1 MIGKQKM
8 KAQIIWSEQK
18 GKYLLVANGKT
29 LTSSGNPGHL
39 NYLVKQQKHSAIL
52 KAKVTEVEIVTAQP
66 KEPGFKITD
75 QAGNEIASVAPS
87 FDIEE
92 RFRFLEELIMLVV
105 DGDAKSLAI
114 TGRGGVGK
122 SFTVIDVMKK
132 AGKVN
137 VNEIEPSI
145 ADLEEIQVKDES
157 EEIEAKI
164 MKQITRPR
172 GDYVVIKGYITAKAL
187 YRIMYD
193 YRDRTI
199 IFDDCDK
206 VLKDGTCVSLLKA
219 ALDSY
224 EDRWVS
230 WAKDQMFGESDIP
243 TTFKFTGKI
252 MFISNMRLDE
262 LDEAIRTRCFKVDLT
277 MTKEQSIQR
286 MRSVLP
292 HVMPDV
298 DMDLKVEALDL
309 LEENLDITD
318 DINFRSLM
326 NLITIRKSG
335 SPDWKR
341 LGTYLLTENA

>member
-1 MIGKQKM
+1 M
-8 KAQIIWSEQK
+8 KASIIWDANK
-18 GKYLLVANGKT
+18 NKYHLVANGKT
-29 LTSSGNPGHL
+29 LVSSKRHEYL
-39 NYLVKQQKHSAIL
+39 NYLVVQQKHSAII
-52 KAKVTEVEIVTAQP
+52 KAKVTSAELVTAEP
-66 KEPGFKITD
+66 STPGFKITD
-75 QAGNEIASVAPS
+75 QAGNEIASVVPT

-92 RFRFLEELIMLVV
+92 RFQFLEELIMLVV
-105 DGDAKSLAI
+105 EGDAKSLAI

-122 SFTVIDVMKK
+122 SYTVMDVLRK

-137 VNEIEPSI
+137 VNDVLPSI
-145 ADLEEIQVKDES
+145 DDLQEITPDDED
-157 EEIEAKI
+157 EEIEGKI
-164 MKQITRPR
+164 IKQITRPK
-172 GDYVVIKGYITAKAL
+172 GDYVVVKGYITAKAL
-187 YRIMYD
+187 YRLMYD

-206 VLKDGTCVSLLKA
+206 VLKDGTCISLLKA

-224 EDRWVS
+224 EERWVS

-243 TTFKFTGKI
+243 TTFKFTGKV

-277 MTKEQSIQR
+277 MTKAQSIQR
-286 MRSVLP
+286 MRSVLN

-298 DMDLKVEALDL
+298 DMTMKIEALDL
-309 LEENLDITD
+309 LEENINVTD
-318 DINFRSLM
+318 DVNFRSLM